1 MNFLPGKPTLS
12 ILLAASFIGI
22 GTASASTLGFTDN
35 GNNGNDLGTSFT
47 ENAGGVTA
55 TVKAFTFSD
64 NSSDPS
70 GTDANSTNMRA
81 FGDNGIGIGNGD
93 DPEHSANNQGGREL
107 FLIEFSETVTL
118 NNASITEF
126 GNDSDSNLGGD
137 SDVEYWGG
145 TGTFSFENLGT
156 RFEDGILS
164 DVLSDGQQRNVS
176 FDNGLG
182 SISWLL
188 FGPESFDSSIGTL
201 AAADYIKLRTIDFD
215 VTAVPIPAAIWLMG
229 SALLS
234 LAGLNRKRG
243 KTIS

>member
-12 ILLAASFIGI
+12 ILLAASFIGL
-22 GTASASTLGFTDN
+22 GTASASTLNFTNNGDN
-35 GNNGNDLGTSFT
+35 GDNLGTSVT
-47 ENAGGVTA
+47 ENAGDVTIS
-55 TVKAFTFSD
+55 VKAFTFSD
-64 NSSDPS
+64 NSSDP
-70 GTDANSTNMRA
+70 TKADANNTNMRA

-93 DPEHSANNQGGREL
+93 NPEHTASNNGDREL
-107 FLIEFSETVTL
+107 FLIEFSQSVTV
-118 NNASITEF
+118 NSASITEW
-126 GNDSDSNLGGD
+126 GNDPGTSNRGD

-145 TGTFSFENLGT
+145 TGAFNLDNLGT

-164 DVLSDGQQRNVS
+164 DVLSDGQRRDVS

-188 FGPESFDSSIGTL
+188 FGPESFNSSIGTQ
-201 AAADYIKLRTIDFD
+201 AAADYIKLRTIDFN

-229 SALLS
+229 SALLG

-243 KTIS
+243 KINS